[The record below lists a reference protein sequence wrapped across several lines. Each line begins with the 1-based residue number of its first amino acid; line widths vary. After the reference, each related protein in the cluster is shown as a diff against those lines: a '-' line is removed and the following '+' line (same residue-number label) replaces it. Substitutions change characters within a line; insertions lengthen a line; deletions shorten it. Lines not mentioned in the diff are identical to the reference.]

1 MTHIK
6 LGNLKVRYELSGEPG
21 APVVVFSNSLGTNLG
36 MWDPQAEALESR
48 FRVLRHDTRGHGET
62 TVTPGPYSV
71 DQLGRDVLRM
81 LDALNL
87 DRVHFCG
94 LSLGGMIGMWL
105 GVHAPERL
113 HSLVLANTAAR
124 IGTVDG
130 WNARI
135 ERIREVGLQAA
146 AASILERWLSPEFRL
161 RSPELCQVLERML
174 VATPAEGYVACCAA
188 LRDADLREEIAT
200 IRLPVLV
207 IGGAKD
213 LATPPADTRAVAE
226 RIPGARYVEL
236 DAAHLSNLEATTKFS
251 AELRRFWAS

>member
-1 MTHIK
+1 MTQIK
-6 LGNLKVRYELSGEPG
+6 LGDLNVRYELSGAEDG
-21 APVVVFSNSLGTNLG
+21 PVAVFSNSLGTNFR
-36 MWDPQAEALESR
+36 MWDPQTVALEGR
-48 FRVLRHDTRGHGET
+48 FRVLRYDTRGHGGT
-62 TVTPGPYSV
+62 AVTPGPYSV
-71 DQLGRDVLRM
+71 EQLGRDVLRL
-81 LDALNL
+81 LDALDL

-105 GVHAPERL
+105 GVNAPERL

-135 ERIREVGLQAA
+135 ERIREVGLAA
-146 AASILERWLSPEFRL
+146 AAPSILERWLSPEFRL
-161 RSPELCQVLERML
+161 RSPELCQVLECML

-188 LRDADLREEIAT
+188 LRDADLREAIAA

-213 LATPPADTRAVAE
+213 MATQPADTRAVAE
-226 RIPGARYVEL
+226 RIPGARYAEL
-236 DAAHLSNLEATTKFS
+236 DTAHLSNLEATAKFN
-251 AELRRFWAS
+251 AELLRFWAS

>member
-1 MTHIK
+1 MTQIK
-6 LGNLKVRYELSGEPG
+6 LGDLSVRYELSGAEDEPV
-21 APVVVFSNSLGTNLG
+21 AVFSHSLGTNLR
-36 MWDPQAEALESR
+36 MWAPQVVACEDP
-48 FRVLRHDTRGHGET
+48 FRVLCYDTCGHGGT
-62 TVTPGPYSV
+62 AVTPGPYSV
-71 DQLGRDVLRM
+71 DQLGRDVLRL
-81 LDALNL
+81 LDALDL

-135 ERIREVGLQAA
+135 ERIREVGLQNA

-188 LRDADLREEIAT
+188 LRDADLREAIAT

-226 RIPGARYVEL
+226 RIPGARYVEI
-236 DAAHLSNLEATTKFS
+236 DAAHLSNLEATTKFN